1 MEAEIRK
8 TARGSA
14 RMSDFEHRLAT
25 DMEARIE
32 RENKMA
38 KTGSAI
44 EGETVVAQDACGS
57 NENGNISTSATPTTA
72 RPDHQPA
79 SSTTRGTTAS
89 TMGHRNQEMH
99 VSNVVSSNINYG
111 VSGSSSGAKRK
122 ADQHPCRFYLFP
134 FASA

>member
-8 TARGSA
+8 TARGQV
-14 RMSDFEHRLAT
+14 RMADFEHKLTT
-25 DMEARIE
+25 DMEARLE

-57 NENGNISTSATPTTA
+57 SENRIVSTSPTSTTA

-79 SSTTRGTTAS
+79 SSTTCERCT
-89 TMGHRNQEMH
+89 
-99 VSNVVSSNINYG
+99 
-111 VSGSSSGAKRK
+111 
-122 ADQHPCRFYLFP
+122 
-134 FASA
+134 